1 MKENSLFE
9 SVAKVF
15 PHEELKFVYGQLN
28 LYVNSNIWHESAV
41 KLKNELRFNQLI
53 DLCGV
58 DYLTYG
64 QDEWQINKSESGF
77 SRGVDDIEYNSVQDR
92 FEVVVHLLSTELNA
106 RIRVHVKLD
115 TAEPPVTDSVNDVW
129 PSANWFER
137 EAFDLFGIV
146 FNGHPDL
153 RRILTDYGFVGHPF
167 RKDFPL
173 TGKVELRYDHSR
185 KRCVYQP
192 CDLEMR
198 VTVPKVIRPSITE
211 TPGEKN
217 G

>member
-1 MKENSLFE
+1 MMMSQDSLFE
-9 SVAKVF
+9 LVAKFF
-15 PHEELKFVYGQLN
+15 PDKELKFIHNQLV
-28 LYVNSNIWHESAV
+28 LYLESSVWHDSAI
-41 KLKNELRFNQLI
+41 KLKQDLSFNQLI

-64 QDEWQINKSESGF
+64 QDEWQINKSNNGF
-77 SRGVDDIEYNSVQDR
+77 SRGCKNIETSSKNR
-92 FEVVVHLLSTELNA
+92 FEVVVHLLSTSLNI
-106 RIRVHVKLD
+106 RLRVHIKLD
-115 TAEPPVTDSVNDVW
+115 TVEPPVTDSVTDIW

-137 EAFDLFGIV
+137 EAFDLFGIS
-146 FNGHPDL
+146 FNNHPDL

-185 KRCVYQP
+185 RRCVYQP

-198 VTVPKVIRPSITE
+198 VTVPKVIRPKINDIS
-211 TPGEKN
+211 GDK
-217 G
+217 